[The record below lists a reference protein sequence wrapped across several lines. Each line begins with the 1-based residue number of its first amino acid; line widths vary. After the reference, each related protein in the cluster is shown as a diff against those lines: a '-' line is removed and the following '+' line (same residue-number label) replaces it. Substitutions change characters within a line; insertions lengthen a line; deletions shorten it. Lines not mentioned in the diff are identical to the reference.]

1 MKIEELSIE
10 EKVGQMFMI
19 GLDIPNAIDV
29 VDDLILK
36 YKIGG
41 ILLYKKNYK
50 NFEELIKLVNHIK
63 KTNTIN
69 KVPIFIA
76 IDQEGG
82 RVNRMPNDIENLPSA
97 SSLSNLSENTNTN
110 YVKKSGEITGK
121 MLSNIGINMNFAP
134 VLDIKNFEDK
144 HAIGDRAYCD
154 NIDLVSKYGID
165 YMNALKN
172 NNVISVIKHFPGH
185 GATSKD
191 SHFTLPMIRKNIK
204 NIEKEDMI
212 PFEKAIKEG
221 ADALLV
227 GHLVI
232 KNETN
237 KLPATMS
244 KKFITKYIRKKYHY
258 KGLIITDDMKMKGVK
273 LFYGENRAIKKAF
286 FAGNDIIMIK
296 YGKNW
301 KIIEQIINQIKKD
314 KKKERKINRSIK
326 RILKIKE
333 KYSVNDKK
341 IIIKDNF
348 INDINK
354 EIINIRKNNKA
365 QTIKSNENIKKT
377 VKK

>member
-19 GLDIPNAIDV
+19 GLDMPNAIDV
-29 VDDLILK
+29 VEDLILR

-50 NFEELIKLVNHIK
+50 NFEELIHLVNHIK
-63 KTNTIN
+63 KTNTVN

-97 SSLSNLSENTNTN
+97 SSLTSISENENMN
-110 YVKKSGEITGK
+110 YVKKAGEIIGE
-121 MLSNIGINMNFAP
+121 MLSNLGINMNLAP

-144 HAIGDRAYCD
+144 HAIGDRAYSD
-154 NIDLVSKYGID
+154 NINLISKYGID

-191 SHFTLPMIRKNIK
+191 SHFMLPIIRKNIK

-212 PFEKAIKEG
+212 PFEKAIKDG

-244 KKFITKYIRKKYHY
+244 RRFIIKYIRKKYHY
-258 KGLIITDDMKMKGVK
+258 KGLIITDDMKMRGVK
-273 LFYGENRAIKKAF
+273 LFYGENRAIKQAF

-296 YGKNW
+296 YGKDG
-301 KIIEQIINQIKKD
+301 KTIEQIINEIKKD
-314 KKKERKINRSIK
+314 KKKENRINRSIK
-326 RILKIKE
+326 RILNIKE
-333 KYSVNDKK
+333 KYNVKDKEIIIKKNYLNYINKK
-341 IIIKDNF
+341 II
-348 INDINK
+348 
-354 EIINIRKNNKA
+354 
-365 QTIKSNENIKKT
+365 NIKNY
-377 VKK
+377 